1 MNFWR
6 LLIVFLILLGIG
18 LLIASAWLG
27 WDPYGSPTR
36 FHWEVDRRPPFMAEV
51 LDQPL
56 PAFIS
61 ALSALF
67 TQFLSGVLLFYLFPR
82 RVRNLAKVFTRQPG
96 ALLRLALAG
105 LLSGV
110 LIVALTVSS
119 ALTVGTIPIGIALG
133 MVLFLS
139 GFGGFLVLAYTLAHG
154 LFRHAGWSH
163 TSPLIALF
171 AGLLIL
177 FPWTRPPYLGLAL
190 QILFASLGIG
200 VVIVTRF
207 GSGKPWDLGALME
220 D

>member
-1 MNFWR
+1 MKFWR
-6 LLIVFLILLGIG
+6 FLIVFLILLGIG
-18 LLIASAWLG
+18 LLLAAAWLG
-27 WDPYGSPTR
+27 WDPFGSPTR
-36 FHWEVDRRPPFMAEV
+36 FHWEVDRRPPFLTEAFER
-51 LDQPL
+51 PL

-61 ALSALF
+61 SLSALF

-82 RVRNLAKVFTRQPG
+82 RVRNLATAISQAPG
-96 ALLRLALAG
+96 QLVRLALAG

-119 ALTVGTIPIGIALG
+119 ALTVGTVPISIVLG

-139 GFGGFLVLAYTLAHG
+139 GFGGFLVLAYTLAQG
-154 LFRHAGWSH
+154 LFRRAGWDRL
-163 TSPLIALF
+163 SPLVALF

-190 QILFASLGIG
+190 QIVFASLGVG

-207 GSGKPWDLGALME
+207 GSGKPWDLGALTE